1 MMPAMG
7 WILAIALATA
17 VAVVIVFVRRGG
29 RLSSDSHFEQAKIDF
44 HTQRE
49 YLEARFIELARQS
62 GKPRGLEWEEC
73 DFDDD
78 VSYARS
84 RQTGTLSALVAV
96 TVRFSAI
103 EGGGMEDVEAV
114 GNLRAATGV
123 FLWRDGRWTTD
134 GRVVFNMNPTEAID
148 YFKADLEM
156 IDYEIARPA

>member
-7 WILAIALATA
+7 WILAVVLLT
-17 VAVVIVFVRRGG
+17 VLAVVIMVVRRGG
-29 RLSSDSHFEQAKIDF
+29 RLLTDDRFEKSKKDF
-44 HTQRE
+44 HAQRE

-62 GKPRGLEWEEC
+62 GKPRGLEWEDC

-103 EGGGMEDVEAV
+103 EGGDMEDVEAV

-123 FLWRDGRWTTD
+123 FLWREGHWETD
-134 GRVVFNMNPTEAID
+134 GRVVFNMNPTEAIN

-156 IDYEIARPA
+156 IGREIARPT